1 MSDNIFICKICNK
14 SFTSAASFSSHIK
27 NYHKPLNIKQ
37 YYDLYLKKENEGI
50 CPVCGKP
57 TKFECV
63 TTGYKK
69 YCSSKCASQAPETK
83 EKYKQTCLKRYG
95 VTSTNKLQSMK
106 DKSKQTCL
114 EKYGAEYASQSEE
127 FKEQSRKTCLEK
139 YGVEYSFQSKNNIE
153 KTKQTCLEKYGVDHY
168 SKADEFKE
176 KFKETCQDRYG
187 VNAPAQCSEIYQKVK
202 QICLEKYGV
211 ENPLEN
217 DEIKERIKQTNLK
230 IYGTINPMQN
240 EEIQQKRISTCLEKY
255 GVSTYLKSPNFKE
268 QSIKTCLKKYGVDH
282 ISRSHEIQ
290 KHSKQKYTYNELH
303 FDSSWE
309 LAYYIY
315 LKDHNIEFEYQ
326 PDIKFKY
333 IANEKEHFYFPD
345 FKIDN
350 KLIEIKGDHF
360 FDKDGNFRCPFNILN
375 EKIQNEYKAK
385 YQCMLDNNV
394 KIMKYNEIRNIMY
407 YIEKTYGKHYL
418 KQFKNNYK

>member
-14 SFTSAASFSSHIK
+14 LFTSAASFSSHIK

-57 TKFECV
+57 TKFECS

-69 YCSSKCASQAPETK
+69 YCSNKCSRQSLETK
-83 EKYKQTCLKRYG
+83 EKYKQTCLERYG

-114 EKYGAEYASQSEE
+114 EKYGTEYASQSEE

-139 YGVEYSFQSKNNIE
+139 YGAEYSFQSENNIE

-168 SKADEFKE
+168 SKSNDFKEKFKEICQERYGVNAPAQCPEIYQKVKNTCLEKYGIENYAKTEEFKE
-176 KFKETCQDRYG
+176 KFKETC
-187 VNAPAQCSEIYQKVK
+187 
-202 QICLEKYGV
+202 LEKYGT
-211 ENPLEN
+211 E
-217 DEIKERIKQTNLK
+217 
-230 IYGTINPMQN
+230 NPMQN
-240 EEIQQKRISTCLEKY
+240 KEIQQKSINTCLEKY
-255 GVSTYLKSPNFKE
+255 NVSTYLKSPNFRA
-268 QSIKTCLKKYGVDH
+268 QSIKTCLEKYGVDH

-290 KHSKQKYTYNELH
+290 KHSKQKYTYNGLH

-309 LAYYIY
+309 LAYYIW
-315 LKDHNIEFEYQ
+315 LIDHKIDFEYQ
-326 PDIKFKY
+326 PNINFIY
-333 IANEKEHFYFPD
+333 FANNKEHFYYPD

-350 KLIEIKGDHF
+350 ELIEIKGDHF

-385 YQCMLDNNV
+385 YQCMLDNNI
-394 KIMKYNEIRNIMY
+394 KIFRKNEIRNIMY
-407 YIEKTYGKHYL
+407 YIEKIYGKHYL